1 MYSLTPAERQA
12 VTSLKKNS
20 NIVVKPADK
29 GGATVI
35 MNKADY
41 ITEADRQLSN
51 AAFYSP
57 LTRDPTPAY
66 RRELKSLL
74 CTLPVDVQRQINDM
88 TPQDPRPGTFYLLPK
103 IHKVGN
109 PGRPIISGIGTITE
123 GVSGFVDSILRPY
136 ATSAPSYIKDTS
148 VVVLE
153 SGLGLKSS
161 FMWTW
166 TWTWTWTCM

>member
-1 MYSLTPAERQA
+1 MDSWTPPEDHNTKLDLYINRFRKRVRSEILTKQQKLMYSLTPAERQA

-66 RRELKSLL
+66 RREPKSLL
-74 CTLPVDVQRQINDM
+74 CTLPVDVQWQINDM

-109 PGRPIISGIGTITE
+109 PGCSIVSGIGTITE
-123 GVSGFVDSILRPY
+123 GVSGFVD
-136 ATSAPSYIKDTS
+136 TVVFSAHMP
-148 VVVLE
+148 
-153 SGLGLKSS
+153 
-161 FMWTW
+161 
-166 TWTWTWTCM
+166 